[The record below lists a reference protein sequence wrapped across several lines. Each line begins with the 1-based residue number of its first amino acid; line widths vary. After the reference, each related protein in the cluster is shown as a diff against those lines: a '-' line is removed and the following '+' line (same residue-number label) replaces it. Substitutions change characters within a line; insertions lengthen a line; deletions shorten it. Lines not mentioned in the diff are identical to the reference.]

1 MYLLGNLVWMIFG
14 GIVSFILW
22 AVAGL
27 ICCLTIVGIPFGIQC
42 LKIAFFILWPFG
54 KDVEIGK
61 FGVGV
66 CREPGLDTPVWLG
79 TQRFTPGNWSCPLP
93 YNNRDPVRKAA
104 FQVRKACP
112 AAFWGQDLY
121 KKLDLRRVAFW
132 SASWGEHSTPYI
144 TGIL

>member
-1 MYLLGNLVWMIFG
+1 MMYLLGNLVWMIFG

-61 FGVGV
+61 FGVGGFV
-66 CREPGLDTPVWLG
+66 GNLVWILLFGWELSVSHLVIGLVLCLTIIGIPFGKQHFKFAKLALLPFG
-79 TQRFTPGNWSCPLP
+79 ARIFTKNW
-93 YNNRDPVRKAA
+93 
-104 FQVRKACP
+104 
-112 AAFWGQDLY
+112 
-121 KKLDLRRVAFW
+121 
-132 SASWGEHSTPYI
+132 I
-144 TGIL
+144 

>member
-61 FGVGV
+61 FGVGGFV
-66 CREPGLDTPVWLG
+66 
-79 TQRFTPGNWSCPLP
+79 GNL
-93 YNNRDPVRKAA
+93 V
-104 FQVRKACP
+104 
-112 AAFWGQDLY
+112 
-121 KKLDLRRVAFW
+121 
-132 SASWGEHSTPYI
+132 
-144 TGIL
+144 